1 MSDCSIEK
9 ITPFM
14 ISKMFHSKME
24 QNPTQNSPIVQF
36 VTLRLRG
43 RPGQD
48 GCQSALWDCFG
59 RPKTVPHGTSTTI
72 STKSP
77 AQPQSGPELD
87 TTLTLY

>member
-24 QNPTQNSPIVQF
+24 QNSYTKQSHSAIR
-36 VTLRLRG
+36 TLSLRG
-43 RPGQD
+43 RAGQD

-59 RPKTVPHGTSTTI
+59 RPKTVPHCTSTTI

-77 AQPQSGPELD
+77 AQPQSGAEFD